1 MTKYVAYYRVSTQRQ
16 GASGLGLEA
25 QQRAVQAFAN
35 GSVIASYTEIESGRR
50 DDRPVL
56 AEALAFAKANNAT
69 LLIAK
74 IDRLA
79 RDVHFI
85 SGLLK
90 AGVPIVCVDMPE
102 ANIMVLQMMAVM
114 AEQEARMISDRT
126 KAALQSAKERGVRLG
141 VNNPN
146 VMAGV
151 IAKGKASADS
161 LFQIIQTI
169 PDYQSLSNRA
179 LAKALNDKGF
189 KTINGNDWT
198 HIQVKR
204 VIERSQSATQAIG

>member
-1 MTKYVAYYRVSTQRQ
+1 
-16 GASGLGLEA
+16 
-25 QQRAVQAFAN
+25 
-35 GSVIASYTEIESGRR
+35 
-50 DDRPVL
+50 
-56 AEALAFAKANNAT
+56 
-69 LLIAK
+69 
-74 IDRLA
+74 
-79 RDVHFI
+79 
-85 SGLLK
+85 
-90 AGVPIVCVDMPE
+90 
-102 ANIMVLQMMAVM
+102 MVLQMMAVM